1 MTPSSGSRPVLTLVV
16 ATTDDGVIG
25 AQGKLLWQLPEDLK
39 RFKAATLGKPILM
52 GRKTFES
59 IGRALP
65 GRHNIVLTRARDYR
79 PSDSAISVAHDL
91 DAALVAAGE
100 VAEVMVIGGGDI
112 YALALPQAQRVL
124 RTRVHA
130 KVVGDA
136 YFPAL
141 SADDWQLVA
150 SEDFAADARHAYA
163 MTFET
168 LERRPAR

>member
-1 MTPSSGSRPVLTLVV
+1 MLRLSPKNQSFNKNFVTPFVVPADIISGLGQGDTSAGYKVLTHMFGQQ
-16 ATTDDGVIG
+16 APRHHAPT
-25 AQGKLLWQLPEDLK
+25 GKV
-39 RFKAATLGKPILM
+39 PIM
-52 GRKTFES
+52 
-59 IGRALP
+59 
-65 GRHNIVLTRARDYR
+65 
-79 PSDSAISVAHDL
+79 
-91 DAALVAAGE
+91 AAGGE
-100 VAEVMVIGGGDI
+100 YVIPTNMVAVIGGGDI